1 MTTSAGVIVLPSS
14 SIARA
19 PRSSGNAVPRGAQRI
34 GGRLAKHLM
43 QHRCRSCFHYARV
56 GDIVADGSN
65 RCLYF
70 EGVSRSPG
78 TDPLSLQIKD
88 KPPSAYASFLPKST
102 VCHSKQAHR
111 VVDGQRAMQLTS
123 DHSQQWT
130 AVISGTGRSDRF
142 DRAIFRF
149 SRAYADKTESDW
161 DSVKKF
167 DKGKCLSLV
176 LTSAVSPSLT

>member
-43 QHRCRSCFHYARV
+43 QHRCRSCLHYARV

-78 TDPLSLQIKD
+78 TDPLFLQIKD
-88 KPPSAYASFLPKST
+88 EPPSAYASFLPKST

-123 DHSQQWT
+123 DPLLGFT
-130 AVISGTGRSDRF
+130 TMDGRYFWYGALRS
-142 DRAIFRF
+142 FR
-149 SRAYADKTESDW
+149 SRYLQI
-161 DSVKKF
+161 
-167 DKGKCLSLV
+167 LSRLRGQDGER
-176 LTSAVSPSLT
+176 LGQR